1 MRATV
6 ISAVTV
12 LERKNS
18 KDFALQL
25 NTLTWNELSAS
36 RTDTGDK
43 IHQTLAEVSGVKK
56 FGVIVLV
63 VGIIIVFM
71 SISMDT
77 TVSTNYGGRVNNLG
91 LMNAQQNYLILGCV
105 LFLGGILSMI
115 FGNNQAVVR
124 DEINCPYCAEKILK
138 QAKICKH
145 CGKELE
151 PEQETVTETALPKKP
166 SGRPFQFLWYENN
179 VLAINQEDVKLY
191 ASALCESMPGE
202 TASSIMTKNLGEIQR
217 IKSEMP
223 NNYAFEF
230 EKALEKELGNIRR

>member
-1 MRATV
+1 M
-6 ISAVTV
+6 
-12 LERKNS
+12 
-18 KDFALQL
+18 
-25 NTLTWNELSAS
+25 
-36 RTDTGDK
+36 
-43 IHQTLAEVSGVKK
+43 KK
-56 FGVIVLV
+56 FGVILLI
-63 VGIIIVFM
+63 VGIIIVLF

-77 TVSTNYGGRVNNLG
+77 TVATNFGGRVNNLG

-115 FGNNQAVVR
+115 FGNNQTVER

-151 PEQETVTETALPKKP
+151 PGQETVSETALPKAP

-179 VLAINQEDVKLY
+179 VLAVNYGDVKLY
-191 ASALCESMPGE
+191 ASVLRGSMPGE
-202 TASSIMTKNLGEIQR
+202 TASSIMMKNSDEIQR

-223 NNYAFEF
+223 NNYAYEF
-230 EKALEKELGNIRR
+230 EKALETELVNVNS